1 MAIDP
6 SARVRPDELLQGA
19 MDELSEWYRR
29 LRIVAQYGL
38 TYSKD
43 PYDLE
48 RFREVAAI
56 TEELAAALTRL
67 EPPVVTQAL
76 RLESGPPSP
85 KLDVRA
91 AVFRG
96 DEILLVRETSDGLW
110 SLPGGWID
118 LGESAGDAAAREVRE
133 ESGYECRPRKLVA
146 VLDWNRRAPVKQLF
160 HAYKVLFWCELL
172 GGEPKGSLETSEV
185 GFFGLDA
192 LPPLSLTRVAEEQ
205 IRLAF
210 RHRAQP
216 ELPTEF
222 D

>member
-1 MAIDP
+1 
-6 SARVRPDELLQGA
+6 

-29 LRIVAQYGL
+29 LRVVAQYGL
-38 TYSKD
+38 TYAKD

-48 RFREVAAI
+48 RFREVEAI
-56 TEELAAALTRL
+56 TEELATTLTKL
-67 EPPVVTQAL
+67 EPPIVSQAL

-96 DEILLVRETSDGLW
+96 DEILMARETSDGLW

-118 LGESAGDAAAREVRE
+118 LGESAGAAAAREVRE
-133 ESGYECRPRKLVA
+133 ETGYVCEPRKLVA
-146 VLDWNRRAPVKQLF
+146 VLDWSRHSPVKQLF
-160 HAYKVLFWCELL
+160 HVYKLLFWCELL
-172 GGEPKGSLETSEV
+172 GGEPQGSLETSEV
-185 GFFGLDA
+185 GFFKADA
-192 LPPLSLTRVAEEQ
+192 LPPLSRTRVTETQ

>member
-1 MAIDP
+1 
-6 SARVRPDELLQGA
+6 
-19 MDELSEWYRR
+19 MDELSDWYRR
-29 LRIVAQYGL
+29 LRVVAQYGL

-48 RFREVAAI
+48 RFRQVLAI
-56 TEELAAALTRL
+56 TEELATALTKL
-67 EPPVVTQAL
+67 EPSVVRPAL

-96 DEILLVRETSDGLW
+96 DEILLVRETADGLW

-118 LGESAGDAAAREVRE
+118 LGESAGAAAAREVRE
-133 ESGYECRPRKLVA
+133 EAGYECAPRKLLA
-146 VLDWNRRAPVKQLF
+146 VLDWNRHSPVKQLF
-160 HAYKVLFWCELL
+160 HAYKLLFWCELL
-172 GGEPKGSLETSEV
+172 GGEPRVSLETSEV
-185 GFFGLDA
+185 GFFAADA
-192 LPPLSLTRVAEEQ
+192 LPPLSLTRIAEAQ
-205 IRLAF
+205 IQLAF
-210 RHRAQP
+210 RHRAEP